1 MMNNRLKKIAA
12 LLVAGVMVIG
22 MTLTGC
28 GNSSSGSGGG
38 SAKGMKIFFS
48 TLTLDTFKEMLQNG
62 VVEGGKEAGVT
73 VDVGEE
79 CGSVDEQVAQIKQ
92 AVDAGY
98 DAIICNPVDATTAL
112 QLEVTAG
119 DTPILF
125 VNSQPDEQY
134 LEPDKYMYVGSYDK
148 DAGNFQAE
156 YVWNKLGQPSS
167 MNIVLFQGEPGH
179 PAAGLRTTAVKE
191 YYKKNGIDVTFV
203 FNDTAYWDTA
213 KAAEEF
219 KLFLKTKQP
228 FDAVICNNDSMAVGV
243 VQAMKEV
250 GLDPGKIPVVGVDA
264 TTEGCQS
271 IIDGGMQFTVYQ
283 SATGQGAA
291 AIQTAIALATKGTAK
306 GIEGLTDDGYYVWVP
321 YEPVDSSNVKDYM

>member
-12 LLVAGVMVIG
+12 LLVAGVMIIG

-28 GNSSSGSGGG
+28 GNASSGSGGG
-38 SAKGMKIFFS
+38 SGKGMKIFFS
-48 TLTLDTFKEMLQNG
+48 TLTLDTFKEMLQNA
-62 VVEGGKEAGVT
+62 VVDGGKEAGVT
-73 VDVGEE
+73 VDVGAE

-156 YVWNKLGQPSS
+156 YVWNTLGKPSS

-179 PAAGLRTTAVKE
+179 PAAGRP
-191 YYKKNGIDVTFV
+191 
-203 FNDTAYWDTA
+203 
-213 KAAEEF
+213 
-219 KLFLKTKQP
+219 QRRR
-228 FDAVICNNDSMAVGV
+228 
-243 VQAMKEV
+243 
-250 GLDPGKIPVVGVDA
+250 
-264 TTEGCQS
+264 
-271 IIDGGMQFTVYQ
+271 
-283 SATGQGAA
+283 
-291 AIQTAIALATKGTAK
+291 
-306 GIEGLTDDGYYVWVP
+306 
-321 YEPVDSSNVKDYM
+321 